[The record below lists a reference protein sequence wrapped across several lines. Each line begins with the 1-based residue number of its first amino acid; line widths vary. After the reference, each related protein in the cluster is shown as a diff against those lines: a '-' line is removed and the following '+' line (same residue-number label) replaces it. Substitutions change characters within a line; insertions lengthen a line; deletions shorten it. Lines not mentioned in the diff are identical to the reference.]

1 MMLNQYMVFRDQ
13 VTNIF
18 WNLAKTIPSRSL
30 RHFSSILGKQAVD
43 QGELGTGLLGNQNL
57 LLNLNG
63 DFCFCLSCN
72 ETLDRGQLGTGLYSS
87 MGFPVLLIMQ
97 SEFGSGRTEN
107 WVML

>member
-1 MMLNQYMVFRDQ
+1 MLNQYMVFRDQ

-18 WNLAKTIPSRSL
+18 WNLAKTIPSRHL

-72 ETLDRGQLGTGLYSS
+72 ETLDRGQLGTGLYHNQIILFQFNGVSH
-87 MGFPVLLIMQ
+87 FTYHAIRVWI
-97 SEFGSGRTEN
+97 REN
-107 WVML
+107 